1 MAYKRSRSFWGSD
14 AEGSEEVGP
23 LHKILHEFF
32 AALLVEDMDLGKEIW
47 LVLLALIGLEVV
59 FPVFVGGFA
68 LGLVGLDG
76 VVLGHVLAQDQVKLQ
91 EGGGLAN
98 PADPEQEDGEMRVG
112 DLDLALR
119 VILNELLDV
128 H

>member
-1 MAYKRSRSFWGSD
+1 
-14 AEGSEEVGP
+14 
-23 LHKILHEFF
+23 
-32 AALLVEDMDLGKEIW
+32 MDLGQEIL
-47 LVLLALIGLEVV
+47 LVLLALVGLEVV

-91 EGGGLAN
+91 EGGGLAD
-98 PADPEQEDGEMRVG
+98 PADPKQEDGEMRVG